1 MYVLMLQFS
10 YKPKTYSSETSTSTF
25 LQKNY
30 MHTFLFFYMGFGGLY
45 KKADKAQVI
54 LPK

>member
-1 MYVLMLQFS
+1 MLQFS

-25 LQKNY
+25 LQKKLY
-30 MHTFLFFYMGFGGLY
+30 AHLFIFFYGLWGLY